1 MTIEIRTHRPGDKL
15 DDFIRLQDRVYR
27 EDGAYIAPLEF
38 DLRNRLN
45 PRKNPYFDHAE
56 AIFFTAWRDGQCVG
70 RCSAQV
76 DRAHLEI
83 HQDETGF
90 FGFFDTIDD
99 QEVAEALIEAASGW
113 LRSRGMKKIRGP
125 YSLSI
130 NDEVGV
136 LVDGFEHP
144 PSIMMT
150 HARPYQ
156 HQLLEAMGF
165 EKAKDLYAWH
175 YVVEEPPERAKR
187 AHAQIC
193 AMPEVSFRS
202 VDRKKMDEEVQII
215 LEIFNDAWSENWG
228 FVPLSKAEVK
238 KMAEDLVLILD
249 PNIAFFVELEG
260 RPVAVCLALPNL
272 NEAIRDLNGKL
283 LPFGFLKL
291 LYRLKVKRVRSAR
304 LVILGIRRELR
315 GVKRYGGLSTAMY
328 VELVRRGARAGY
340 ETCELGWTLEDNR
353 LINLGIKAMR
363 GKIYKTYRIYEKSL
377 E

>member
-1 MTIEIRTHRPGDKL
+1 MTIEIRTHRPGDNL
-15 DDFIRLQDRVYR
+15 DDFIRLQDRIFKD
-27 EDGAYIAPLEF
+27 DGAYIAPLEF
-38 DLRNRLN
+38 DLRDRLN
-45 PRKNPYFDHAE
+45 PKKNPYFQHAE
-56 AIFFTAWRDGQCVG
+56 AIFFTAWRDGKCVG

-76 DRAHLEI
+76 DRAHLEA
-83 HQDETGF
+83 HKDDAGF

-99 QEVAEALIEAASGW
+99 AEVAEALMEAASDW
-113 LRSRGMKKIRGP
+113 LRARGMKTIRGP

-130 NDEVGV
+130 NDEVGL

-144 PSIMMT
+144 PVIMMP
-150 HARPYQ
+150 HSRPYQ
-156 HQLLEAMGF
+156 HRLVEAMGF
-165 EKAKDLYAWH
+165 EKAQDLFAWN
-175 YVVEEPPERAKR
+175 YIVEDPPARAKK

-202 VDRKKMDEEVQII
+202 VNRKKLDEEVKLL

-228 FVPLSKAEVK
+228 FVPLTEAEVK
-238 KMAEDLVLILD
+238 KMAEDLLLILD
-249 PNIAFFVELEG
+249 PEIAFFAEIDG
-260 RPVAVCLALPNL
+260 RPVAICLALPNL

-291 LYRLKVKRVRSAR
+291 LYRLKIKKVRSAR

-328 VELVRRGARAGY
+328 VELVRRGSRAGY
-340 ETCELGWTLEDNR
+340 TSCELGWTLEENR

-363 GKIYKTYRIYEKSL
+363 GKVYKTYRIYEKSL
-377 E
+377 V